1 MLSVARRSAIPGRD
15 LRLDFFRGLALWLV
29 FLDHIPSN
37 VVSWITI
44 RNYGLSD
51 ASEIFIFI
59 SGYTAS
65 LVYGR
70 AMQQHGFVI
79 AAARILRRCWQIYV
93 AHLFLFVFYI
103 AEITNAASRFH
114 EPLFAEETHVLAFL
128 QHPDA
133 TIVQALLLKFKPVN
147 LDVLPIYILFL
158 LAFPAVLWLLRR
170 NLALPLAASAVLY
183 ALTWMFQWNLPA
195 YPAGEWFFNPFAWQL
210 LFVFGAWCAAGG
222 AEYLQ
227 ALMRSRITVVLA
239 VSYLLFGF
247 LLAGSWHWHWM
258 VRIEPDWL
266 IRLVVAHPIDKTN
279 LHALRLLHF
288 LALALLVLRVFPRH
302 WPVLTSPALRPAIVC
317 GRHSLE
323 TFCLGTFLA
332 FAGHFAIVEIAHGI
346 GAQIVIS
353 SLGIA
358 LMVGLAGLIDWYQA
372 TEASARHAP
381 PGVAPANPR
390 RERPAR
396 SVAMVLFHRIRKTA
410 GASSRSRTMNIRLGI
425 PNYSAAL
432 SRFAGRPFSSRDRR

>member
-1 MLSVARRSAIPGRD
+1 MATTCAWPIRNSGSRAIRNISPQSGVSTSWPSSATASASSISPCAGSSIRAPAWRCGAHGTRLKSSRWTRSWDGRSTPRRSPRSTASCGSSSPTRSARSSWRRRKDRPSTPFRRSCNARGPQAGRNEPQPVSPQLRIGRLSTAMDPRGNRRRRFPRTPARSGSPATGKSVPMLSVARRSAIPGRD

-70 AMQQHGFVI
+70 AIQQHGFVI

-183 ALTWMFQWNLPA
+183 ALTWMFQWNCRRIRRA
-195 YPAGEWFFNPFAWQL
+195 SGFSI
-210 LFVFGAWCAAGG
+210 
-222 AEYLQ
+222 
-227 ALMRSRITVVLA
+227 RSR
-239 VSYLLFGF
+239 
-247 LLAGSWHWHWM
+247 GSCCSCSA
-258 VRIEPDWL
+258 R
-266 IRLVVAHPIDKTN
+266 
-279 LHALRLLHF
+279 
-288 LALALLVLRVFPRH
+288 
-302 WPVLTSPALRPAIVC
+302 
-317 GRHSLE
+317 
-323 TFCLGTFLA
+323 
-332 FAGHFAIVEIAHGI
+332 
-346 GAQIVIS
+346 GAQPAAPNACKLS
-353 SLGIA
+353 CA
-358 LMVGLAGLIDWYQA
+358 R
-372 TEASARHAP
+372 AS
-381 PGVAPANPR
+381 PR
-390 RERPAR
+390 CLR
-396 SVAMVLFHRIRKTA
+396 
-410 GASSRSRTMNIRLGI
+410 
-425 PNYSAAL
+425 
-432 SRFAGRPFSSRDRR
+432 